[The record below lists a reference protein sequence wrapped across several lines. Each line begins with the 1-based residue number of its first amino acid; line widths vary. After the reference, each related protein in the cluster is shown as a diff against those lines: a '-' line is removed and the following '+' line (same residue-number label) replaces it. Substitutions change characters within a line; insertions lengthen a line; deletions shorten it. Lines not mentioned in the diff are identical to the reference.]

1 MVGGRG
7 GCEKD
12 GAMAPDEAL
21 GPVLGFWYWDR
32 AGGPVHF
39 ARCPSAPPAAVEGGD
54 SRGEELGFGQKFT
67 NVEKWPHLRIQG
79 LSEKGCFW

>member
-54 SRGEELGFGQKFT
+54 SRGEELGYGQKFT
-67 NVEKWPHLRIQG
+67 KR
-79 LSEKGCFW
+79 KC